1 MLGKLTRI
9 MNLSE
14 DEIINHRDLLINVL
28 DHEHRILFWNIK
40 CEDFFGIKEEEALG
54 KRIEDLLPHTRN
66 YDKMARL
73 DEALSGK
80 HVFIT
85 DDKYDTKDCYYT
97 QIIFPLKNHKEEV
110 IAAVNIVRLTPSTKT
125 VISQKVNETSEAR

>member
-1 MLGKLTRI
+1 

-14 DEIINHRDLLINVL
+14 DEIIKHRDLLINVF
-28 DHEHRILFWNIK
+28 DRQHHILFWNKK
-40 CEDFFGIKEEEALG
+40 CEDFFSIKEEDALG
-54 KRIEDLLPHTRN
+54 KRIEELLPHTRN

-85 DDKYDTKDCYYT
+85 DDKYDTKDYYYT

-110 IAAVNIVRLTPSTKT
+110 IAAVNIVRLMPCTES
-125 VISQKVNETSEAR
+125 VVNQKLNETSQLSFAGYTL